1 MASRGYKIDQSP
13 LYKLSSKRKLA
24 MILQMEYS
32 TLLHVKDLINYNV
45 SEIEKGS
52 GGFRTI
58 YDPCK
63 ELKQVQRRIKNLLNR
78 IWIPNWVFSGR
89 KRVCHVD
96 NGKYH
101 EHSVYFI
108 QSDLHAFY
116 DSCSRESVYRLF
128 KDRFKCSSDVSAL
141 LSDLTTLTLEDGSTV
156 IPTGSPCGQLVAFFA
171 YQDMFNELHDLARNQ
186 GCRFSLYVDD
196 LTFSSKAP
204 FSNPAVFKKKILQIV
219 KRYGHSLS
227 LSKTAYRGAD
237 ETKIVTGVAI
247 TKEGVSA
254 IPNTLRYK
262 IVQGTAQSCAGDTSI
277 ASSTLGRISSAR
289 MIEPSAFPEAERQV
303 LLNLENQPV
312 ISI

>member
-13 LYKLSSKRKLA
+13 LYKLSNKRKLA
-24 MILQMEYS
+24 TILQMEYAS
-32 TLLHVKDLINYNV
+32 LLHAKDMINYTV

-58 YDPCK
+58 YNPCR
-63 ELKQVQRRIKNLLNR
+63 ELKQVQRRIKNLLSR
-78 IWIPNWVFSGR
+78 ISFPSWVFSGC
-89 KRVCHVD
+89 KGVCHVD
-96 NGKYH
+96 NGRYH

-141 LSDLTTLTLEDGSTV
+141 LSNLTTLTLEDGSTV
-156 IPTGSPCGQLVAFFA
+156 IPTGSPCAQLVAFFA
-171 YQDMFNELHDLARNQ
+171 YQDMFNELHNLARNH
-186 GCRFSLYVDD
+186 GCKFSLYVDD
-196 LTFSSKAP
+196 LTFSSKTP
-204 FSNPAVFKKKILQIV
+204 FSNPAAFEKNLLQIV

-227 LSKTAYRGAD
+227 LSKTAYRSAD

-254 IPNTLRYK
+254 IPNKLRYK
-262 IVQGTAQSCAGDTSI
+262 IVQGTVQSCAGDTST
-277 ASSTLGRISSAR
+277 ALSTLGRISSAR
-289 MIEPSAFPEAERQV
+289 MIEPHAFPEAERHV
-303 LLNLENQPV
+303 LLSLEDQM
-312 ISI
+312 

>member
-13 LYKLSSKRKLA
+13 LYKLSNKRKLA
-24 MILQMEYS
+24 TILQMEYAN
-32 TLLHVKDLINYNV
+32 LLHAKEMINYTV

-58 YDPCK
+58 YNPCR
-63 ELKQVQRRIKNLLNR
+63 ELKQVQRRIKNLLSR
-78 IWIPNWVFSGR
+78 ISIPSWVFSGR
-89 KRVCHVD
+89 KGFCHVD

-101 EHSVYFI
+101 EQSIYFI

-116 DSCSRESVYRLF
+116 DSCSREPVYRLF

-156 IPTGSPCGQLVAFFA
+156 IPTGSPCAQLVAFFA
-171 YQDMFNELHDLARNQ
+171 FQDMFNELHDLACNH
-186 GCRFSLYVDD
+186 GCKFSLYVDD
-196 LTFSSKAP
+196 LTFSSKTP
-204 FSNPAVFKKKILQIV
+204 FNNPAVFKKKLLQIV

-254 IPNTLRYK
+254 IPNKLRYK
-262 IVQGTAQSCAGDTSI
+262 IVQGTAQSGTGDTST
-277 ASSTLGRISSAR
+277 ALSTLGRINSAR
-289 MIEPSAFPEAERQV
+289 MVEPSSFPEAERQV
-303 LLNLENQPV
+303 LLNLE
-312 ISI
+312 S

>member
-13 LYKLSSKRKLA
+13 LYKLSNKRKLA
-24 MILQMEYS
+24 TILQMEYS

-58 YDPCK
+58 YDPSK

-78 IWIPNWVFSGR
+78 ICIPNWVFSGR

-116 DSCSRESVYRLF
+116 DSCSRERVYRLF

-156 IPTGSPCGQLVAFFA
+156 IPTGSPCAQLVAFLA
-171 YQDMFNELHDLARNQ
+171 YQDMFNELHKLAQ
-186 GCRFSLYVDD
+186 FHGCKFSLYVDD
-196 LTFSSKAP
+196 LTFSSKTP
-204 FSNPAVFKKKILQIV
+204 FSNPTVFEKKILQIV

-227 LSKTAYRGAD
+227 LSKTAYRGAGD
-237 ETKIVTGVAI
+237 VKIVTGVAI
-247 TKEGVSA
+247 TKDGNST
-254 IPNTLRYK
+254 IPNKLRHK
-262 IVQGTAQSCAGDTSI
+262 IVEGTGQSCEGDASA

-289 MIEPSAFPEAERQV
+289 MIEPHAFPEAERQV
-303 LLNLENQPV
+303 LLSLEDQ
-312 ISI
+312 S

>member
-1 MASRGYKIDQSP
+1 MASSGYAIDQSP
-13 LYKLSSKRKLA
+13 IYKLCSKRKFA
-24 MILQMEYS
+24 TILQIEYDS
-32 TLLHVKDLINYNV
+32 LLHANDFINYTV
-45 SEIEKGS
+45 SEIEKAS

-58 YDPCK
+58 YDPCR
-63 ELKQVQRRIKNLLNR
+63 ELKQVQRRIKNLLSR
-78 IWIPNWVFSGR
+78 ISIPNWVFSGC
-89 KRVCHVD
+89 KGVCHVD

-156 IPTGSPCGQLVAFFA
+156 IPTGSPCAQLVAFLA
-171 YQDMFNELHDLARNQ
+171 YQDMFNELHNLASNHDYK
-186 GCRFSLYVDD
+186 FSLYVDD
-196 LTFSSKAP
+196 LTFSSKTP
-204 FSNPAVFKKKILQIV
+204 FSNPAIFKKKLLQIV

-254 IPNTLRYK
+254 IPNKLRYK
-262 IVQGTAQSCAGDTSI
+262 IVQGTAQSCTGDTI
-277 ASSTLGRISSAR
+277 TAQSTLGRISSAR
-289 MIEPSAFPEAERQV
+289 MIESNAFPEAERQV
-303 LLNLENQPV
+303 LLCLED
-312 ISI
+312 

>member
-13 LYKLSSKRKLA
+13 LYKLSNKRKLA
-24 MILQMEYS
+24 TILQMEYA
-32 TLLHVKDLINYNV
+32 TLLHAKEMINYTV

-58 YDPCK
+58 YNPCR
-63 ELKQVQRRIKNLLNR
+63 ELKQVQRRIKNLLSR
-78 IWIPNWVFSGR
+78 ISIPSWVFSGR
-89 KRVCHVD
+89 KGFCHVD

-101 EHSVYFI
+101 EHSIYFI

-156 IPTGSPCGQLVAFFA
+156 IPTGSPCAQLVAFFA
-171 YQDMFNELHDLARNQ
+171 FQDMFNELHDLACNH
-186 GCRFSLYVDD
+186 GCKFSLYVDD
-196 LTFSSKAP
+196 LTFSSKTP
-204 FSNPAVFKKKILQIV
+204 FNNPAVFKKKLLQIV

-254 IPNTLRYK
+254 IPNKLRYK
-262 IVQGTAQSCAGDTSI
+262 IVQGTAQSGTGDTST
-277 ASSTLGRISSAR
+277 ALSTLGRINSAR
-289 MIEPSAFPEAERQV
+289 MVEPSSFPEAERQV
-303 LLNLENQPV
+303 LLNLE
-312 ISI
+312 S

>member
-1 MASRGYKIDQSP
+1 MLSRIS
-13 LYKLSSKRKLA
+13 
-24 MILQMEYS
+24 
-32 TLLHVKDLINYNV
+32 
-45 SEIEKGS
+45 
-52 GGFRTI
+52 
-58 YDPCK
+58 
-63 ELKQVQRRIKNLLNR
+63 
-78 IWIPNWVFSGR
+78 IPNWVFSGC
-89 KRVCHVD
+89 KGVCHVD

-156 IPTGSPCGQLVAFFA
+156 IPTGSPCAQLVAFLA
-171 YQDMFNELHDLARNQ
+171 YQDMFNELHNLASNH
-186 GCRFSLYVDD
+186 GYKFSLYVDD
-196 LTFSSKAP
+196 LTFSSKTP
-204 FSNPAVFKKKILQIV
+204 FSNPAIFKKKLLQIV

-254 IPNTLRYK
+254 IPNKLRHI
-262 IVQGTAQSCAGDTSI
+262 IVEGTVQSCAGDTI
-277 ASSTLGRISSAR
+277 TAQSTLGRISSAR
-289 MIEPSAFPEAERQV
+289 MIESNAFPEAKRQV
-303 LLNLENQPV
+303 LLCLED
-312 ISI
+312 

>member
-1 MASRGYKIDQSP
+1 MTNKGYEINQSP

-24 MILQMEYS
+24 AILQIEYAS
-32 TLLHVKDLINYNV
+32 LLRAKDWINYTV
-45 SEIEKGS
+45 SEIGKAS

-58 YDPCK
+58 YNPSR
-63 ELKQVQRRIKNLLNR
+63 ELKQVQRRIKNLLSR
-78 IWIPNWVFSGR
+78 ISIPSWVFSGC
-89 KRVCHVD
+89 KGVCHVD

-116 DSCSRESVYRLF
+116 DSCSRERVYRLF

-156 IPTGSPCGQLVAFFA
+156 IPTGSPCAQLVAFFA
-171 YQDMFNELHDLARNQ
+171 YQDMFNELHNLARNH
-186 GCRFSLYVDD
+186 GCKFSLYVDD
-196 LTFSSKAP
+196 LTFSSKMP
-204 FSNPAVFKKKILQIV
+204 FSNPAVYKKKLLQIV

-227 LSKTAYRGAD
+227 LSKTAYRSAD

-254 IPNTLRYK
+254 IPNKLRYK
-262 IVQGTAQSCAGDTSI
+262 IVQGTAQSCTGDTST
-277 ASSTLGRISSAR
+277 ALSTLGRISSAR
-289 MIEPSAFPEAERQV
+289 MIEPSSFPEAERQV
-303 LLNLENQPV
+303 LLNLE
-312 ISI
+312 S

>member
-13 LYKLSSKRKLA
+13 LYKLSNKRKLA
-24 MILQMEYS
+24 TILQMEYS
-32 TLLHVKDLINYNV
+32 TLLHARDFINYTV
-45 SEIEKGS
+45 SEIEKCS

-58 YDPCK
+58 YNPCR
-63 ELKQVQRRIKNLLNR
+63 ELKQVQRRIKNLLSR
-78 IWIPNWVFSGR
+78 ISIPSWVFSGR
-89 KRVCHVD
+89 KDVCHVD

-116 DSCSRESVYRLF
+116 DTCTRERVYRLF

-156 IPTGSPCGQLVAFFA
+156 IPTGSPCAQLVAFLA
-171 YQDMFNELHDLARNQ
+171 YQDMFNELHNLARNQ
-186 GCRFSLYVDD
+186 GYKFSLYVDD
-196 LTFSSKAP
+196 LTFSSKKP
-204 FSNPAVFKKKILQIV
+204 FSNPAISKKKLLQIV

-254 IPNTLRYK
+254 IPNKLRYK
-262 IVQGTAQSCAGDTSI
+262 IVQGTTRSCTGDTST
-277 ASSTLGRISSAR
+277 ALSTLGRINSAR
-289 MIEPSAFPEAERQV
+289 MIEPSVFPEAERQV
-303 LLNLENQPV
+303 LLNLE
-312 ISI
+312 S

>member
-1 MASRGYKIDQSP
+1 MASRGYAIDQSP
-13 LYKLSSKRKLA
+13 IYKLRSKRKLA
-24 MILQMEYS
+24 TILHLEYDS
-32 TLLHVKDLINYNV
+32 LLHANDFINYTV
-45 SEIEKGS
+45 SEIEKAS

-58 YDPCK
+58 YDPCR
-63 ELKQVQRRIKNLLNR
+63 ELKQVQRRIKNLLSR
-78 IWIPNWVFSGR
+78 ISIPNWVFSGC
-89 KRVCHVD
+89 KGVCHVD

-156 IPTGSPCGQLVAFFA
+156 IPTGSPCAQLVAFLA
-171 YQDMFNELHDLARNQ
+171 YQDMFNELHNLASNH
-186 GCRFSLYVDD
+186 GYKFSLYVDD
-196 LTFSSKAP
+196 LTFSSKTP
-204 FSNPAVFKKKILQIV
+204 FSNPAIFKKKLLQIV

-254 IPNTLRYK
+254 IPNKLRHK
-262 IVQGTAQSCAGDTSI
+262 IVEGTVQSCAGDTI
-277 ASSTLGRISSAR
+277 TAQSTLGRISSAR
-289 MIEPSAFPEAERQV
+289 MIESNAFPEAKRQV
-303 LLNLENQPV
+303 LLCLED
-312 ISI
+312 

>member
-13 LYKLSSKRKLA
+13 LYKLSNKRKLA
-24 MILQMEYS
+24 TILQMEYS
-32 TLLHVKDLINYNV
+32 TLLHARDFINYTV
-45 SEIEKGS
+45 GEIEKCS

-58 YDPCK
+58 YNPCR
-63 ELKQVQRRIKNLLNR
+63 ELKQVQRRIKNLLSR
-78 IWIPNWVFSGR
+78 ISIPSWVFSGR
-89 KRVCHVD
+89 KDVCHVD

-116 DSCSRESVYRLF
+116 DTCTRERVYRLF

-156 IPTGSPCGQLVAFFA
+156 IPTGSPCAQLVAFLA
-171 YQDMFNELHDLARNQ
+171 YQDMFNELHNLARNQ
-186 GCRFSLYVDD
+186 GYKFFLYVDD
-196 LTFSSKAP
+196 LTFSSKKP
-204 FSNPAVFKKKILQIV
+204 FSNPAISKKKLLQIV

-254 IPNTLRYK
+254 IPNKLRYK
-262 IVQGTAQSCAGDTSI
+262 IVQGTTQSCTGDTST
-277 ASSTLGRISSAR
+277 ALSTLGRINSAR
-289 MIEPSAFPEAERQV
+289 MIEPSVFPEAERQV
-303 LLNLENQPV
+303 LLNLE
-312 ISI
+312 S

>member
-13 LYKLSSKRKLA
+13 LYKLSNKRKLA
-24 MILQMEYS
+24 IILQMEYAS
-32 TLLHVKDLINYNV
+32 LLHTKNMINYTV

-58 YDPCK
+58 YNPCR
-63 ELKQVQRRIKNLLNR
+63 ELKQVQRRIKNLLSR
-78 IWIPNWVFSGR
+78 ISIPSWVFSGC
-89 KRVCHVD
+89 KGVCHVD

-141 LSDLTTLTLEDGSTV
+141 LSNLTTLTLEDGSTV
-156 IPTGSPCGQLVAFFA
+156 IPTGSPCAQLVAFLA
-171 YQDMFNELHDLARNQ
+171 YQDMFNELHNLERNH
-186 GCRFSLYVDD
+186 GCKFSLYVDD
-196 LTFSSKAP
+196 LTFSSKTP
-204 FSNPAVFKKKILQIV
+204 FSNPAAFKKKLLQIV

-227 LSKTAYRGAD
+227 LSKTAYRSAD

-247 TKEGVSA
+247 TKEAVSA
-254 IPNTLRYK
+254 IPNKLRYK
-262 IVQGTAQSCAGDTSI
+262 IVQGTAESCAGDTLT
-277 ASSTLGRISSAR
+277 ALSTLGRISSAR
-289 MIEPSAFPEAERQV
+289 MIEPSSFPEAERQV
-303 LLNLENQPV
+303 LLSLEDYL
-312 ISI
+312 

>member
-1 MASRGYKIDQSP
+1 MTNKGYEINQSP

-24 MILQMEYS
+24 AILQIEYAS
-32 TLLHVKDLINYNV
+32 LLRAKDWINYTV
-45 SEIEKGS
+45 SEIEKAS

-58 YDPCK
+58 YDPSR
-63 ELKQVQRRIKNLLNR
+63 ELKQVQRRIKNLLSR
-78 IWIPNWVFSGR
+78 ISIPNWVFSGC
-89 KRVCHVD
+89 KGVCHVD

-116 DSCSRESVYRLF
+116 DSCSRERVYWLF

-156 IPTGSPCGQLVAFFA
+156 IPTGSPCAQLVAFFA
-171 YQDMFNELHDLARNQ
+171 YQDMFNELHNLARNH
-186 GCRFSLYVDD
+186 GCKFSLYVDD
-196 LTFSSKAP
+196 LTFSSKMP
-204 FSNPAVFKKKILQIV
+204 FSNPAVFKKKLLQIV

-227 LSKTAYRGAD
+227 LSKTAYRSAD

-254 IPNTLRYK
+254 IPNKLRYK
-262 IVQGTAQSCAGDTSI
+262 IVQGTAQSCAGDTST
-277 ASSTLGRISSAR
+277 ALSTLGRISSAR
-289 MIEPSAFPEAERQV
+289 MIEPSSFPEAERQV
-303 LLNLENQPV
+303 LLNLE
-312 ISI
+312 S

>member
-1 MASRGYKIDQSP
+1 
-13 LYKLSSKRKLA
+13 
-24 MILQMEYS
+24 MEYA
-32 TLLHVKDLINYNV
+32 TLLHAKEMINYTV

-58 YDPCK
+58 YNPCR
-63 ELKQVQRRIKNLLNR
+63 ELKQVQRRIKNLLSR
-78 IWIPNWVFSGR
+78 ISIPSWVFSGR
-89 KRVCHVD
+89 KGFCHVD

-101 EHSVYFI
+101 EHSIYFI

-116 DSCSRESVYRLF
+116 DSCSREPVYRLF

-156 IPTGSPCGQLVAFFA
+156 IPTGSPCAQLVAFFA
-171 YQDMFNELHDLARNQ
+171 FQDMFNELHDLACNH
-186 GCRFSLYVDD
+186 GCKFSLYVDD
-196 LTFSSKAP
+196 LTFSSKTP
-204 FSNPAVFKKKILQIV
+204 FNNPAVFKKKLLQIV

-254 IPNTLRYK
+254 IPNKLRYK
-262 IVQGTAQSCAGDTSI
+262 IVQGTAQSGTGDTST
-277 ASSTLGRISSAR
+277 ALSTLGRINSAR
-289 MIEPSAFPEAERQV
+289 MVEPSSFPEAERQV
-303 LLNLENQPV
+303 LLNLE
-312 ISI
+312 S

>member
-1 MASRGYKIDQSP
+1 MASRGYAIDQSP
-13 LYKLSSKRKLA
+13 IYKLCSKRKLA
-24 MILQMEYS
+24 TILHLEYDS
-32 TLLHVKDLINYNV
+32 LLHANDFINYTV
-45 SEIEKGS
+45 SEIEKAS

-58 YDPCK
+58 YDPCR
-63 ELKQVQRRIKNLLNR
+63 ELKQVQRRIKNLLSR
-78 IWIPNWVFSGR
+78 ISIPNWVFSGC
-89 KRVCHVD
+89 KGVCHVD

-156 IPTGSPCGQLVAFFA
+156 IPTGSPCAQLVAFLA
-171 YQDMFNELHDLARNQ
+171 YQDMFNELHNLASNH
-186 GCRFSLYVDD
+186 GYKFSLYVDD
-196 LTFSSKAP
+196 LTFSSKTP
-204 FSNPAVFKKKILQIV
+204 FSNPAIFKKKLLQIV

-254 IPNTLRYK
+254 IPNKLRHK
-262 IVQGTAQSCAGDTSI
+262 IVEGTVQSCAGDTI
-277 ASSTLGRISSAR
+277 TAQSTLGRISSAR
-289 MIEPSAFPEAERQV
+289 MIESNAFPEAKRQV
-303 LLNLENQPV
+303 LLCLED
-312 ISI
+312 

>member
-13 LYKLSSKRKLA
+13 LYKLSNKRKLA
-24 MILQMEYS
+24 TILQMEYS
-32 TLLHVKDLINYNV
+32 TLLHAKDFINYTV
-45 SEIEKGS
+45 SEIEKSS
-52 GGFRTI
+52 GGFRTL
-58 YDPCK
+58 YNPCR
-63 ELKQVQRRIKNLLNR
+63 ELKQVQRRIKNLLSR
-78 IWIPNWVFSGR
+78 ISIPSWVFSGR
-89 KRVCHVD
+89 KDVCHVD

-116 DSCSRESVYRLF
+116 DTCTRESVYRLF

-156 IPTGSPCGQLVAFFA
+156 IPTGSPCAQLVAFLA
-171 YQDMFNELHDLARNQ
+171 YQDMFNELHNIARNH
-186 GCRFSLYVDD
+186 GCKFSLYVDD
-196 LTFSSKAP
+196 LTFSSKTP
-204 FSNPAVFKKKILQIV
+204 FSNPTVFKKSLLQIV

-237 ETKIVTGVAI
+237 EAKIVTGVTI

-254 IPNTLRYK
+254 IPNKLRYK
-262 IVQGTAQSCAGDTSI
+262 IVQGTAQSCASDTST
-277 ASSTLGRISSAR
+277 ALSTLGRISSAR

-303 LLNLENQPV
+303 LLCLEDQP
-312 ISI
+312 

>member
-1 MASRGYKIDQSP
+1 MASRGYEIDQSP
-13 LYKLSSKRKLA
+13 LYKLCSKRKLA
-24 MILQMEYS
+24 TILQMEYS
-32 TLLHVKDLINYNV
+32 TLLHAKDMINYTV

-58 YDPCK
+58 YNPCR
-63 ELKQVQRRIKNLLNR
+63 ELKQVQRRIKNLLSR
-78 IWIPNWVFSGR
+78 ISIPSWVFSGR
-89 KRVCHVD
+89 KSVCHVD

-101 EHSVYFI
+101 EHSIYFI

-156 IPTGSPCGQLVAFFA
+156 IPTGSPCAQLVAFLA
-171 YQDMFNELHDLARNQ
+171 YQDMFNELHNLARNH
-186 GCRFSLYVDD
+186 GCKFSLYVDD
-196 LTFSSKAP
+196 LTFSSKTP
-204 FSNPAVFKKKILQIV
+204 FSNPAVFKKSLLQIV

-237 ETKIVTGVAI
+237 EAKIVTGVTI

-254 IPNTLRYK
+254 IPNKLRYK
-262 IVQGTAQSCAGDTSI
+262 IVQGTAQSCASDTST
-277 ASSTLGRISSAR
+277 ALSTLGRISSAR
-289 MIEPSAFPEAERQV
+289 MIEPGAFPEAERQV
-303 LLNLENQPV
+303 LLCLED
-312 ISI
+312 

>member
-1 MASRGYKIDQSP
+1 MASRGYAIDQSP
-13 LYKLSSKRKLA
+13 IYKLCSKRKLA
-24 MILQMEYS
+24 TILQIEYDS
-32 TLLHVKDLINYNV
+32 LLHANDFINYTV
-45 SEIEKGS
+45 SEIEKAS

-58 YDPCK
+58 YDPCR
-63 ELKQVQRRIKNLLNR
+63 ELKQVQRRIKNLLSR
-78 IWIPNWVFSGR
+78 ISIPNWVFSGC
-89 KRVCHVD
+89 KGVCHVD

-156 IPTGSPCGQLVAFFA
+156 IPTGSPCAQLVAFLA
-171 YQDMFNELHDLARNQ
+171 YQDMFNELHNLASNHDYK
-186 GCRFSLYVDD
+186 FSLYVDD
-196 LTFSSKAP
+196 LTFSSKTP
-204 FSNPAVFKKKILQIV
+204 FSNPAIFKKKLLQIV

-254 IPNTLRYK
+254 IPNKLRYK
-262 IVQGTAQSCAGDTSI
+262 IVQGTAQSCTGDTI
-277 ASSTLGRISSAR
+277 TAQSTLGRISSAR
-289 MIEPSAFPEAERQV
+289 MIESNAFPEAERQV
-303 LLNLENQPV
+303 LLCLED
-312 ISI
+312 

>member
-1 MASRGYKIDQSP
+1 MASRGYAIDQSP
-13 LYKLSSKRKLA
+13 IYKLCSKRKLA
-24 MILQMEYS
+24 TILQIEYDS
-32 TLLHVKDLINYNV
+32 LLHANDFINYTV
-45 SEIEKGS
+45 SEIEKAS

-58 YDPCK
+58 YDPCR
-63 ELKQVQRRIKNLLNR
+63 ELKQVQRRIKNLLSR
-78 IWIPNWVFSGR
+78 ISIPNWVFSGC
-89 KRVCHVD
+89 KGVCHVD

-156 IPTGSPCGQLVAFFA
+156 IPTGSPCAQLVAFLA
-171 YQDMFNELHDLARNQ
+171 YQDMFNEPHNLASNHDYK
-186 GCRFSLYVDD
+186 FSLYVDD
-196 LTFSSKAP
+196 LTFSSKTP
-204 FSNPAVFKKKILQIV
+204 FSNPATFKKKLLQIV

-254 IPNTLRYK
+254 IPNKLRYK
-262 IVQGTAQSCAGDTSI
+262 IVQGTAQSCTGDTI
-277 ASSTLGRISSAR
+277 TAQSTLGRISSAR
-289 MIEPSAFPEAERQV
+289 MIESNAFPEAERQV
-303 LLNLENQPV
+303 LLCLED
-312 ISI
+312 